1 MLNRFVS
8 SSITEYL
15 TDEEK
20 TDLRI
25 AYRGNR
31 RDFTDSDAVKSLNSK
46 LQTDYSFNNKVL
58 SLNLRENEIDSWKNE
73 MSLSLDEI
81 PFENTGFGTQNMVK
95 SEMFLQQNSD
105 VDILIIEEPE
115 NNLSLQICLFLFP
128 TCQTMQISSCLYLR
142 IVVSWQTDS
151 A

>member
-81 PFENTGFGTQNMVK
+81 RLKTQVLVHKIWLNQK
-95 SEMFLQQNSD
+95 CFYN
-105 VDILIIEEPE
+105 
-115 NNLSLQICLFLFP
+115 
-128 TCQTMQISSCLYLR
+128 R
-142 IVVSWQTDS
+142 IQM
-151 A
+151 